1 MKTDII
7 MRIERQYLS
16 MTKKQRQIADYMK
29 KNIDTMAFITLK
41 DMSKEL

>member
-29 KNIDTMAFITLK
+29 KILTQWL
-41 DMSKEL
+41 SLP